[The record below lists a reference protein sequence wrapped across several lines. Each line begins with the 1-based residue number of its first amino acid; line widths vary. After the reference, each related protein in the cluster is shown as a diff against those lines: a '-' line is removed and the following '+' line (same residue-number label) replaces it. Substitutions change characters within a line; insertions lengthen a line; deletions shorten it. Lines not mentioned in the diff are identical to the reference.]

1 MRPIDLR
8 SDTVTQPTS
17 AMRRAMAS
25 AEVGDDC
32 YGEDPTVRRLEEV
45 AAARLGKESALL
57 VPSGT
62 MANLAALLTHCERG
76 QAIVCGDTSH
86 IVRSE
91 LGGAATLGGLTYRTV
106 PNLADGTLDERDL
119 AAALAPG
126 GDAAGAGVVCLEN
139 THNYCAGAALSPAA
153 TQSTARAA
161 ADAGVPL
168 HLDGARIFNAALAQH
183 TTVAE
188 LAAPA
193 TSVSFCLSKGLG
205 APVGSLLCG
214 GAAFI
219 ARARQTRRMLGG
231 AMRQAGVFAAA
242 GIVALDEMVER
253 LAGDHE
259 TARRLAA
266 GLADIRGLRPL
277 PVATNIVIVEVSGI
291 DGATFVRR
299 LRDAGVLC
307 MEFGAG
313 RVRFV
318 THNGIVAADIE
329 RALVAASSALD
340 AAA

>member
-25 AEVGDDC
+25 AEVGDDV

-126 GDAAGAGVVCLEN
+126 WDAAISLTTIVSPVRTPARPMPPS
-139 THNYCAGAALSPAA
+139 CAPNWCGSFGPAA
-153 TQSTARAA
+153 RWTGKMRSTRQASPPRKSARSTKCWRKTTHKPANSS
-161 ADAGVPL
+161 VP
-168 HLDGARIFNAALAQH
+168 
-183 TTVAE
+183 
-188 LAAPA
+188 
-193 TSVSFCLSKGLG
+193 
-205 APVGSLLCG
+205 CG
-214 GAAFI
+214 GAASH
-219 ARARQTRRMLGG
+219 RTSTCR
-231 AMRQAGVFAAA
+231 
-242 GIVALDEMVER
+242 
-253 LAGDHE
+253 HW
-259 TARRLAA
+259 
-266 GLADIRGLRPL
+266 
-277 PVATNIVIVEVSGI
+277 
-291 DGATFVRR
+291 
-299 LRDAGVLC
+299 
-307 MEFGAG
+307 
-313 RVRFV
+313 
-318 THNGIVAADIE
+318 
-329 RALVAASSALD
+329 ASRSITK
-340 AAA
+340 